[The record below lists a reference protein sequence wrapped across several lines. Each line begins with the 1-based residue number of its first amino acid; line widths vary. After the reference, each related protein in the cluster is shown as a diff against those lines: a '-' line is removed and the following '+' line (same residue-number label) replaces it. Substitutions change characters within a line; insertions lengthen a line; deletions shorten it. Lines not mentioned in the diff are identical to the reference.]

1 MFASAALLSLNKM
14 VDVEMDEDFEF
25 DAAEDLNYFQQ
36 QIRLAS
42 RTPRET
48 LNHFMESVLRSP
60 PRFST
65 EEAF

>member
-1 MFASAALLSLNKM
+1 MLSLNKM

-25 DAAEDLNYFQQ
+25 DAAEDLNNLQQ
-36 QIRLAS
+36 QIRLTS

-48 LNHFMESVLRSP
+48 PNHFMKSVLRSP

-65 EEAF
+65 EQAF